1 MLHMP
6 YLNAGTF
13 ECGKL
18 ESFAAGVFN
27 LCPYLSGDWSRD
39 SEEYISA
46 VPNSNFGYFRPKFL
60 RQSKLEIL
68 SWLEISFSLYCFI
81 NILFVMVPSYIGSKS
96 ATSRLLRLLSV
107 DGRGHPWPRSPMT
120 VMVNIS
126 SRYFPVLFCLPG
138 SNMMNFSRT
147 FDELFYSTTIPF
159 IKEVHL
165 TWKKSIADKFHGSNT
180 IREKDSLSKETT
192 FIARQRRH
200 FRTI

>member
-81 NILFVMVPSYIGSKS
+81 NILFVMICKWFQVILGRKVRHRDCFDCYRWMVEVIH
-96 ATSRLLRLLSV
+96 
-107 DGRGHPWPRSPMT
+107 DRGHPWPSWSIYPQGTSP
-120 VMVNIS
+120 
-126 SRYFPVLFCLPG
+126 YFSAYQVQTWWTFHELL
-138 SNMMNFSRT
+138 MNFSIQQR
-147 FDELFYSTTIPF
+147 
-159 IKEVHL
+159 
-165 TWKKSIADKFHGSNT
+165 FHS
-180 IREKDSLSKETT
+180 
-192 FIARQRRH
+192 
-200 FRTI
+200 